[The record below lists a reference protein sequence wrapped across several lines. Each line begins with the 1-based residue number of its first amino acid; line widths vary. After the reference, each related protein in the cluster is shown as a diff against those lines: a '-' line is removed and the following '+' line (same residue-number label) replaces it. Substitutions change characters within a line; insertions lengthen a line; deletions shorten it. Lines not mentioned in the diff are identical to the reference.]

1 MDNNI
6 NNVHAFVNVK
16 NDRYSAPINFNVGT
30 GVIGSYDNI
39 RFQTSCN
46 SKWKRPPC
54 NPGEI
59 ERTKVFLPQGT
70 PLPLKNEMIYMDLPK
85 DSLFAFATTKA
96 DPLCSS
102 QYSTDRGQLCL
113 SDNQKK
119 YFQIRG
125 GNKTYEN
132 YNF

>member
-1 MDNNI
+1 MNNDINKIHANIERRTDN
-6 NNVHAFVNVK
+6 
-16 NDRYSAPINFNVGT
+16 YSAPINFNIGT

-39 RFQTSCN
+39 RLQTTCD

-54 NPGEI
+54 NPGE
-59 ERTKVFLPQGT
+59 KSNLMWLGQGT
-70 PLPLKNEMIYMDLPK
+70 PLPLKNEMIYMELPK
-85 DSLFAFATTKA
+85 DSMFVFKNTVAS
-96 DPLCSS
+96 PLCSS

-113 SDNQKK
+113 TDNQKK

-125 GNKTYEN
+125 SNKTYEN